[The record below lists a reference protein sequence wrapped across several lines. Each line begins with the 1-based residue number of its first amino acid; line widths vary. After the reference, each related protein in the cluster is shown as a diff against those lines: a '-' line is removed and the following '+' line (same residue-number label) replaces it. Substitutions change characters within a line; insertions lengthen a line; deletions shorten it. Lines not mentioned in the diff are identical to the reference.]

1 MSQQD
6 EYRQDITEGTATGEE
21 QLSSSDRAALDAA
34 AAEKGE
40 DGTTGEDLDLDV
52 APRIGGGGGE
62 PDPEAEEAERDNQLP
77 GNEG

>member
-6 EYRQDITEGTATGEE
+6 EYRQDIKEGTAGGEE

-40 DGTTGEDLDLDV
+40 DDTTADDLDVGV
-52 APRIGGGGGE
+52 APRIGGDA
-62 PDPEAEEAERDNQLP
+62 PHPHAEEAERDNALP
-77 GNEG
+77 GQQD